1 MPGTN
6 GLNVDVSA
14 ANEEV
19 TFHHHRRHIGT
30 KFKTVMTTALV
41 AFVWLLLGAGVFT
54 QQDDT
59 VEGGIWFG
67 YITSTTIG
75 LGDYAPSTAFTVG
88 FGYPLSIV
96 GLALFDTFLENLNEM
111 VNPLTKVGLERIRI
125 LLNSITTS
133 MSIASGPVWRVT
145 STIYRAHDPSDRVG
159 SDT

>member
-6 GLNVDVSA
+6 GLKVDVSA
-14 ANEEV
+14 ANEEA

-30 KFKTVMTTALV
+30 KFKTVGTTALV

-54 QQDDT
+54 QQDDS

-111 VNPLTKVGLERIRI
+111 VNPLTKVLLGLERIRI
-125 LLNSITTS
+125 ILNSITTS
-133 MSIASGPVWRVT
+133 MPTALGPVWRVT
-145 STIYRAHDPSDRVG
+145 SIIFYFISLI
-159 SDT
+159 